1 MSKKLKIIKLVSV
14 IYLNDFKLNLTFA
27 DGVSQDIDFKPFL
40 ESSSH
45 LEVKKYLNLKKF
57 KKFNFKNNE
66 LMWGDFDLIFPIID
80 LYENNI
86 LRPNSVKKSRA
97 S

>member
-14 IYLNDFKLNLTFA
+14 IYLSEFKLNLTF
-27 DGVSQDIDFKPFL
+27 DDDISQLVDFKPFL

-45 LEVKKYLNLKKF
+45 LEVKKYLNLNKF
-57 KKFNFKNNE
+57 KKFSFKNNE
-66 LMWGDFDLIFPIID
+66 LMWGDFDLIFPIVD
-80 LYENNI
+80 LYENN
-86 LRPNSVKKSRA
+86 LMRTNLEKKSRA